1 LKQKAWD
8 AQAVPEIS
16 LPAAASLASAPVKT
30 EPALNS
36 ADAARVLVTICKMMM
51 ADLEHWKSTSTAAE
65 MEELRKTLA
74 ELQERLA
81 PETVLI

>member
-1 LKQKAWD
+1 
-8 AQAVPEIS
+8 
-16 LPAAASLASAPVKT
+16 
-30 EPALNS
+30 
-36 ADAARVLVTICKMMM
+36 MMM
-51 ADLEHWKSTSTAAE
+51 ADFEHWKSTSTAAE